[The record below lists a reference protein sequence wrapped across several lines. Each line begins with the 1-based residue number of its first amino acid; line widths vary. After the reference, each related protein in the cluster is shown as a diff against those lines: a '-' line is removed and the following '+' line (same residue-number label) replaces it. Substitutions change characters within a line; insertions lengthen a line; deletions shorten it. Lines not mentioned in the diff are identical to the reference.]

1 MPTSFSQPI
10 KVDLLIQQAGAFE
23 FYVEHSAPDEA
34 IPYPTISKPIHLV
47 DPSSRKRVQSTH
59 GYFNVD
65 PILTIPTR
73 SRILSS
79 EDSPL
84 PIGKGGSVSKE
95 NQILSQD
102 GIVLQSFI
110 AKWAGS
116 LSEWSTYL
124 DSASNSGYNM
134 LHFPPLQVR
143 GDSNSPYSIADQLDF
158 SKDLFDSKAGKSKTL
173 AERKETMKSWID
185 NIKNK
190 WGILSMTDV
199 VWNHTA
205 NNSEWLNEHP
215 DAGEFF
221 DELEFLRLLSF
232 ISFFN

>member
-1 MPTSFSQPI
+1 M
-10 KVDLLIQQAGAFE
+10 
-23 FYVEHSAPDEA
+23 
-34 IPYPTISKPIHLV
+34 
-47 DPSSRKRVQSTH
+47 
-59 GYFNVD
+59 D
-65 PILTIPTR
+65 PILSIPTR
-73 SRILSS
+73 SRILDSS
-79 EDSPL
+79 TSTPL
-84 PIGKGGSVSKE
+84 PIGKGGSISKE
-95 NQILSQD
+95 SQTLSQD

-158 SKDLFDSKAGKSKTL
+158 SKDLFDAKAGKSKTV
-173 AERKETMKSWID
+173 ADRKEIMKTWIE

-215 DAGEFF
+215 DAGE
-221 DELEFLRLLSF
+221 
-232 ISFFN
+232 